1 MRQVPEPEHSEWVR
15 RLRERARLDAEQL
28 VPHPR
33 FAVLGLSA
41 PALRPAALASFGQ
54 VNDELESVT
63 LAYGDWSAL
72 AGPHITV
79 TSAVVRAGEAQL
91 PGHVARNELLRAIDT
106 DRNRI
111 ADHAGI
117 DDDEPPQAPA
127 YSRALLP
134 CGEALVCRHGNVW
147 AARLLPAPPPLAAPG
162 AYPAASPLVTVTIT
176 GRGVEP
182 DSVSVEPAGD
192 LRPYFEAR
200 NEILGQLTQRHRQ
213 QPPPVLEPAEGIA
226 AFRALADHTLG
237 GQDRLRRSLRDGRVP
252 RHRAGE
258 GAVRSALWQ
267 RAVSE
272 QQRVGGMDKHAA
284 DDVVTLAINH
294 LGHLAERAPWFTD
307 PRLREL
313 AIDETLRHAMLG
325 DDVPSIAAQRA
336 WAWYWDVQTSRWRR
350 QQEPDGGLAD
360 MRASRAADSAWLE
373 AWAAWTLNIRP

>member
-1 MRQVPEPEHSEWVR
+1 MRQVPEPQHSEWVR

-79 TSAVVRAGEAQL
+79 TSAVGRAQEAQL
-91 PGHVARNELLRAIDT
+91 PGQGARGELLRAIDT

-117 DDDEPPQAPA
+117 DDDEPSQAPA

-147 AARLLPAPPPLAAPG
+147 AARLLQASPLPA
-162 AYPAASPLVTVTIT
+162 PLVTVTIT

-226 AFRALADHTLG
+226 AFRALADYTLG

-258 GAVRSALWQ
+258 GAVRSALWR

-272 QQRVGGMDKHAA
+272 QQRVGGMGKHAA

-294 LGHLAERAPWFTD
+294 LGHLAERASWFTD

-325 DDVPSIAAQRA
+325 DAVPSIAAQRA
-336 WAWYWDVQTSRWRR
+336 WARYWDVQTSRWRR
-350 QQEPDGGLAD
+350 QREPDGGLAD
-360 MRASRAADSAWLE
+360 MRASMAADSAWLE
-373 AWAAWTLNIRP
+373 AWAAWVRGA

>member
-28 VPHPR
+28 VPRPR

-41 PALRPAALASFGQ
+41 PALRPAVLASFGQ

-79 TSAVVRAGEAQL
+79 TSAVGRAEEAQL
-91 PGHVARNELLRAIDT
+91 SGHGARAELLRAIDT

-117 DDDEPPQAPA
+117 DDDEPSQAPA

-134 CGEALVCRHGNVW
+134 CGDALVCRHGNVW
-147 AARLLPAPPPLAAPG
+147 AARLLPPSPL
-162 AYPAASPLVTVTIT
+162 PAPLVTVTIT
-176 GRGVEP
+176 GRGVQP

-226 AFRALADHTLG
+226 AFRALADYTLG

-272 QQRVGGMDKHAA
+272 QQRVGGIDKHAA

-325 DDVPSIAAQRA
+325 DAVPSIAAQRA
-336 WAWYWDVQTSRWRR
+336 W
-350 QQEPDGGLAD
+350 
-360 MRASRAADSAWLE
+360 LE
-373 AWAAWTLNIRP
+373 AWAAWVRGA